1 MARSVRIKTPIPTLE
16 EFGEK
21 LGLSK
26 ARRRTLAP
34 IFIEHRAQGDYV
46 VKRRGAQKASFIF
59 STQKEAVE
67 RARELS
73 PDRMI
78 LIERVR
84 DGASGAQDRW
94 RRA

>member
-1 MARSVRIKTPIPTLE
+1 MARSVRVKTPIPTLE

-34 IFIEHRAQGDYV
+34 IFIERSKRGDYV
-46 VKRRGAQKASFIF
+46 VKRRGELKASFSF
-59 STQKEAVE
+59 STQREAVE

-84 DGASGAQDRW
+84 DGARGAQDKW